1 MSTNT
6 WIFPWTVNS
15 SQTGLQI
22 SATVSGTDLSRIAV
36 SQNTS
41 LTFKISPIYLD
52 SNGVTVKCPTANVSD
67 TAVINGKQYIV
78 VDEQTLRTRVNNGS
92 DVSCV
97 CTSKVTNMSLLFK
110 DKSTFNGDI
119 STWDTSNVV
128 NMQKMFQSATSFIG
142 TSTLSSDVLSYW
154 DTSSVND
161 MSYMFSYAASFTG
174 QLSSWDTSNVSATNE
189 MFRSAH
195 SFDGNIGTWDVSKV
209 TNMYYMFQDAKK
221 FNGDLSSWNVSS
233 VKNMEGM
240 FYMAIVYNNPMTQ
253 WDVSSVTN
261 MKDFLH
267 RAHLFNGSLFTNSNT
282 TASVTTMENMFKDAN
297 SFNQPIG
304 GWNTSSVTDMRSM
317 FLEAN
322 AFNQPIGNWDT
333 SNVTRMEGMFNNADN
348 FNQDIGNWDTSK
360 VTNMYSMFRLNS
372 GFNKD
377 IGNWDTSS
385 VTNFSYM
392 FNSATAFNQDIGRW
406 NTANAT
412 NMTKMFRTA
421 SAFNQDLSGWCV
433 PNISSLPDNFK
444 AQSPLTNDNTP
455 VWGTCPSP
463 SVSLTHDL
471 PPARSNTANGSET
484 FTIFAQFSA
493 SMSSSPTVPTITIT
507 DVVSNTAM
515 TRVSSSTWSYTM
527 NTNVVTTTVS
537 SITATVAGISSLGR
551 TYVGTETLVIYIDR
565 NPPSFDGFDL
575 LSNGTFALSFTEPI
589 YSAFTS
595 RVASGTIS
603 AQNISL
609 SISGGTASLASQTP
623 TSVTA
628 SGTNRYLIG
637 YNTSGSISGSE
648 KLYVQRSSSNPLY
661 DKVGNELS
669 ATTSFVINLLDNQA
683 PFISSTQL
691 NRENTN
697 VGLVFNENV
706 LGGANTQ
713 FNSSTSSFTTFSLPT
728 KRTNTGSWDPWTYDF
743 NLNVP
748 SGHIVTKVQFTF
760 DGVDQGWG
768 GTNGKATI
776 KLNSTEVGKATLTHS
791 VQSFDVSNA
800 RTYPDFNYNGTNTLY
815 FYFIGYPGWSSTT
828 TNGVLKVFYTPVA
841 LSGNNFQL
849 TMTGGNATLSASTP
863 STFTL
868 ENNIV
873 NLGVPVQGT
882 PNGQEVLTVNIPA
895 STLYD
900 PTGNVATATQ
910 ASFTLY
916 NKEISTISS
925 TTLSN
930 TNSKVLVTFTKD
942 IGTFGVFKG
951 DEPNNA
957 GGDESKGQIFPGGII
972 NDHNST
978 FDKSHHIIE
987 FNYLKRSLQGYHYFG
1002 DFEGHSYFISESIST
1017 WDAAASLRNNS
1028 PGYLTE
1034 IKSQAE
1040 LNFISQNVGNRLTGE
1055 GAWIGL
1061 YQDLNDAN
1069 YSEPAGGWKWLK
1081 GGYANVRGGFNS
1093 AAVSLTISGG
1103 TASLTSSIPVS
1114 VVQNDA
1120 RNFLLELPI
1129 TGDVSGQESV
1139 TINIL
1144 PNSLFDVD
1152 NNTLSPNQT
1161 NNSVRLRDT
1170 KKPIL
1175 NLTHN
1180 KTGQSV
1186 LVKGNDVVDLRVESD
1201 ESLVANPVLTFSG
1214 LSSTTMNAGNN
1225 NSWNYSWTVPSN
1237 FNGTVTA
1244 SVEGTDLQG
1253 NKSERTNQTEIYY
1266 TIDNIAPFV
1275 EKIKLINDSIVR
1287 LTFNEKIYKSNN
1299 STATLD
1305 NVNYFQ
1311 LSTSQGSLTLKSPTP
1326 ESIKQN
1332 ETEVDVEFGFTG
1344 TPSKG
1349 QILEV
1354 KLNNTI
1360 FDLAGNYSS
1369 SLVSNTKVELKV
1381 DEDGDGV
1388 KDEFDKCPGTPAG
1401 EKVDASGCSQ
1411 SQFDA
1416 DNDGIPDYLDQC
1428 PSTPSDESA
1437 DANGCSPSQKDDDDD
1452 GVNNKIDI
1460 CPGTPKG
1467 EKVDGYGCTRAQS
1480 DPDGDGVHKLDDLCP
1495 NTPKG
1500 RIVDNTGCAIK
1511 NNDEDFDGVPN
1522 EDDRCPNTSPGAKV
1536 DDKGCVLNP
1545 DDEDLDGVLNEFD
1558 ECPDTPIGVPVDDKG
1573 CSKQQ
1578 RKELEDLLDD
1588 DGDGVPNPLDRC
1600 PDTPAGTIVDISG
1613 CSQVKIDQI
1622 ITIDSDLDGVP
1633 NEDDLCPDT
1642 ERGVKVDAFGC
1653 RVDEKDSDFDKVPDE
1668 IDFCPNTPIGEPVDA
1683 NGCSKSQ
1690 IIKDLDLDGVPNEE
1704 DRCPD
1709 TPFGEAVNK
1718 YGCSPNQVSLDTDMD
1733 GVLNEFDLCPKTNLD
1748 EKVNSDGCSK
1758 GQLDEDKDGV
1768 INALDRCPE
1777 TPENAAVD
1785 EFGCELS
1792 QLIKD
1797 DDGDG
1802 VSNEKDICPG
1812 TPPGAS
1818 VDKNGCAFKAPKI
1831 FAHTFNQLEN
1841 KRDDDVSN
1849 VKIKLGEILV
1859 EDTNKETNPLE
1870 NDVQLRIVDGEDS
1883 KMFRLE
1889 GRNLYLVSG
1898 LDYETRT
1905 IHTVI
1910 IEATNNLGI
1919 SSRSGIILLVDD
1931 IPNSF
1936 TRSVFN
1942 ILVFNVANEVAGPKV
1957 DHSRY
1962 YNPKAA
1968 RGGVGR
1974 WKIKKQISGGND
1986 AHLFEVKSRTKG
1998 GGKSEDSD
2006 DYLAFINP
2014 PDFENPQDHNRDG
2027 IYEVEVIN
2035 INTADGE
2042 ATMPIVVTQSNIVV
2056 PENDPTAIQLQA
2068 VPASA
2073 SDDSDGDGVIDILDN
2088 SPFVA
2093 NPNQSDEDG
2102 DGVGDATDDAD
2113 HDGVWNPYDTCED
2126 TPYDTIVDAEG
2137 CAIFYLAPNSFTVNK
2152 SEKCEDQ
2159 NSIRVGFNDN
2169 TYQYNISVNG
2179 VEQNDKPIVSSSW
2192 EMNNLISG
2200 NYEICITVE
2209 GQTKDTFERC
2219 YNVNVNNL
2227 NPLNVFSKSPS
2238 SSKTMKYSLSGS
2250 GKYIVT
2256 HNGNTFETNDSE
2268 IEIKMDKGLNNI
2280 KITTGVECQGI
2291 FEKNYFNSESIFVS
2305 PVPFNNEINVFVG
2318 GTDRKV
2324 LLELFNANG
2333 RLLIS
2338 KTFSLDENLR
2348 DINLD
2353 TSGLPQGS
2361 YILKVNGRTVSDSKL
2376 IIKE

>member
-1 MSTNT
+1 M
-6 WIFPWTVNS
+6 
-15 SQTGLQI
+15 
-22 SATVSGTDLSRIAV
+22 
-36 SQNTS
+36 
-41 LTFKISPIYLD
+41 
-52 SNGVTVKCPTANVSD
+52 
-67 TAVINGKQYIV
+67 
-78 VDEQTLRTRVNNGS
+78 
-92 DVSCV
+92 
-97 CTSKVTNMSLLFK
+97 
-110 DKSTFNGDI
+110 
-119 STWDTSNVV
+119 
-128 NMQKMFQSATSFIG
+128 
-142 TSTLSSDVLSYW
+142 
-154 DTSSVND
+154 
-161 MSYMFSYAASFTG
+161 
-174 QLSSWDTSNVSATNE
+174 
-189 MFRSAH
+189 
-195 SFDGNIGTWDVSKV
+195 
-209 TNMYYMFQDAKK
+209 
-221 FNGDLSSWNVSS
+221 
-233 VKNMEGM
+233 
-240 FYMAIVYNNPMTQ
+240 
-253 WDVSSVTN
+253 
-261 MKDFLH
+261 
-267 RAHLFNGSLFTNSNT
+267 
-282 TASVTTMENMFKDAN
+282 
-297 SFNQPIG
+297 
-304 GWNTSSVTDMRSM
+304 
-317 FLEAN
+317 
-322 AFNQPIGNWDT
+322 
-333 SNVTRMEGMFNNADN
+333 
-348 FNQDIGNWDTSK
+348 
-360 VTNMYSMFRLNS
+360 
-372 GFNKD
+372 
-377 IGNWDTSS
+377 
-385 VTNFSYM
+385 
-392 FNSATAFNQDIGRW
+392 
-406 NTANAT
+406 
-412 NMTKMFRTA
+412 
-421 SAFNQDLSGWCV
+421 
-433 PNISSLPDNFK
+433 
-444 AQSPLTNDNTP
+444 
-455 VWGTCPSP
+455 
-463 SVSLTHDL
+463 
-471 PPARSNTANGSET
+471 
-484 FTIFAQFSA
+484 
-493 SMSSSPTVPTITIT
+493 
-507 DVVSNTAM
+507 
-515 TRVSSSTWSYTM
+515 
-527 NTNVVTTTVS
+527 
-537 SITATVAGISSLGR
+537 
-551 TYVGTETLVIYIDR
+551 
-565 NPPSFDGFDL
+565 
-575 LSNGTFALSFTEPI
+575 
-589 YSAFTS
+589 
-595 RVASGTIS
+595 
-603 AQNISL
+603 
-609 SISGGTASLASQTP
+609 
-623 TSVTA
+623 
-628 SGTNRYLIG
+628 
-637 YNTSGSISGSE
+637 
-648 KLYVQRSSSNPLY
+648 
-661 DKVGNELS
+661 
-669 ATTSFVINLLDNQA
+669 
-683 PFISSTQL
+683 
-691 NRENTN
+691 
-697 VGLVFNENV
+697 
-706 LGGANTQ
+706 
-713 FNSSTSSFTTFSLPT
+713 
-728 KRTNTGSWDPWTYDF
+728 
-743 NLNVP
+743 
-748 SGHIVTKVQFTF
+748 
-760 DGVDQGWG
+760 
-768 GTNGKATI
+768 
-776 KLNSTEVGKATLTHS
+776 
-791 VQSFDVSNA
+791 
-800 RTYPDFNYNGTNTLY
+800 
-815 FYFIGYPGWSSTT
+815 
-828 TNGVLKVFYTPVA
+828 
-841 LSGNNFQL
+841 
-849 TMTGGNATLSASTP
+849 
-863 STFTL
+863 
-868 ENNIV
+868 
-873 NLGVPVQGT
+873 
-882 PNGQEVLTVNIPA
+882 
-895 STLYD
+895 
-900 PTGNVATATQ
+900 
-910 ASFTLY
+910 
-916 NKEISTISS
+916 
-925 TTLSN
+925 
-930 TNSKVLVTFTKD
+930 
-942 IGTFGVFKG
+942 
-951 DEPNNA
+951 
-957 GGDESKGQIFPGGII
+957 
-972 NDHNST
+972 
-978 FDKSHHIIE
+978 
-987 FNYLKRSLQGYHYFG
+987 
-1002 DFEGHSYFISESIST
+1002 
-1017 WDAAASLRNNS
+1017 
-1028 PGYLTE
+1028 
-1034 IKSQAE
+1034 
-1040 LNFISQNVGNRLTGE
+1040 
-1055 GAWIGL
+1055 
-1061 YQDLNDAN
+1061 
-1069 YSEPAGGWKWLK
+1069 
-1081 GGYANVRGGFNS
+1081 
-1093 AAVSLTISGG
+1093 
-1103 TASLTSSIPVS
+1103 
-1114 VVQNDA
+1114 
-1120 RNFLLELPI
+1120 
-1129 TGDVSGQESV
+1129 
-1139 TINIL
+1139 
-1144 PNSLFDVD
+1144 
-1152 NNTLSPNQT
+1152 
-1161 NNSVRLRDT
+1161 
-1170 KKPIL
+1170 
-1175 NLTHN
+1175 
-1180 KTGQSV
+1180 
-1186 LVKGNDVVDLRVESD
+1186 
-1201 ESLVANPVLTFSG
+1201 
-1214 LSSTTMNAGNN
+1214 
-1225 NSWNYSWTVPSN
+1225 
-1237 FNGTVTA
+1237 
-1244 SVEGTDLQG
+1244 QG

-1275 EKIKLINDSIVR
+1275 EKIKLVNDSIVR

-1344 TPSKG
+1344 APSKG
-1349 QILEV
+1349 QMLEV

-1416 DNDGIPDYLDQC
+1416 DNDGVPDYLDVC
-1428 PSTPSDESA
+1428 SDTPSDESA

-1467 EKVDGYGCTRAQS
+1467 EKVDGYGCTRIQS

-1522 EDDRCPNTSPGAKV
+1522 EDDRCPNTPPGAKV

-1622 ITIDSDLDGVP
+1622 ISKDSDLDGVP

-1704 DRCPD
+1704 DKCPD
-1709 TPFGEAVNK
+1709 TPFGQTVNK

-1733 GVLNEFDLCPKTNLD
+1733 GVPNEFDLCPKTNLD

-1758 GQLDEDKDGV
+1758 GQLDEDNDGV

-1777 TPENAAVD
+1777 TPEKAVVD

-1870 NDVQLRIVDGEDS
+1870 NDVQLRIVDGGDS

-1898 LDYETRT
+1898 LDYETNT
-1905 IHTVI
+1905 FHSVI
-1910 IEATNNLGI
+1910 LEATNNLGI
-1919 SSRSGIILLVDD
+1919 SSRSGILLLVGD

-1936 TRSVFN
+1936 TRSIFN

-2006 DYLAFINP
+2006 DYLAFISP

-2093 NPNQSDEDG
+2093 NPDQSDEDG

-2179 VEQNDKPIVSSSW
+2179 VEQNDKPIVGSSW

-2256 HNGNTFETNDSE
+2256 HNGNTFETTDSE

-2348 DINLD
+2348 NINLD

-2361 YILKVNGRTVSDSKL
+2361 YILKVNGQTVSDSKL